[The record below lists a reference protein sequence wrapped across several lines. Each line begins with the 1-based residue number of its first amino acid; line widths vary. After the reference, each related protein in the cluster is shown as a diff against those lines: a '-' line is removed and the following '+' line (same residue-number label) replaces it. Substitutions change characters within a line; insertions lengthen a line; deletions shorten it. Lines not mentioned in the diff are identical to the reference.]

1 MQTKQ
6 DKTLYQFIIFIQQ
19 APSECLQCVWYTVH
33 PHYQSWRYMV
43 VIRSLLAE
51 LTVGLGVGKEVTD
64 DSTLLRDMIE
74 EKSYGRTEEQ
84 VLKLSQKSKKASR
97 GG

>member
-1 MQTKQ
+1 M
-6 DKTLYQFIIFIQQ
+6 
-19 APSECLQCVWYTVH
+19 
-33 PHYQSWRYMV
+33 

-64 DSTLLRDMIE
+64 DSILLRDMIE

>member
-1 MQTKQ
+1 M
-6 DKTLYQFIIFIQQ
+6 
-19 APSECLQCVWYTVH
+19 
-33 PHYQSWRYMV
+33 